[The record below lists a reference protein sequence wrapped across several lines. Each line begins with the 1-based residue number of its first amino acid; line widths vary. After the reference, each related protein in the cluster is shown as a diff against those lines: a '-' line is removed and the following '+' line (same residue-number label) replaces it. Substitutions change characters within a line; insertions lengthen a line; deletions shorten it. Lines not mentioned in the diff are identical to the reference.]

1 MSDAR
6 LNELFVSLNE
16 NLPAAE
22 FRDRVLRRIERAAR
36 IRYVVLMA
44 AAVLGLAIAVGPL
57 LDLLDRAARE
67 LLDLIMTLRDADLTV
82 ETTTVVAV
90 LFLALVPGAVR
101 WLER

>member
-6 LNELFVSLNE
+6 LEELFASLNE
-16 NLPAAE
+16 DLPAAE
-22 FRDRVLRRIERAAR
+22 FQNRVLRRIERAAR
-36 IRYVVLMA
+36 IRYVVLTA

-57 LDLLDRAARE
+57 LDLLDLAARE
-67 LLDLIMTLRDADLTV
+67 LLDLIMTLRDADSTF

-90 LFLALVPGAVR
+90 LILAVIPGLVR